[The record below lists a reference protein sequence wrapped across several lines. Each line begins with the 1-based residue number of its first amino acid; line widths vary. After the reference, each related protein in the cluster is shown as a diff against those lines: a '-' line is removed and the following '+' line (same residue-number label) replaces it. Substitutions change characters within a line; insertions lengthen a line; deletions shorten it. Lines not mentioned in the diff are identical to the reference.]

1 MRHHSMYAAV
11 SVREILAS
19 LLLNVYE
26 KTNLQMQLDALMEQ
40 MQGDH
45 FHDSINPSNFLV
57 T

>member
-1 MRHHSMYAAV
+1 MYAAV